1 MRESYVGVWLGK
13 LRRRR
18 YNRPGPGANPG
29 GGAIPT
35 MTTTDMTNPSA
46 VLAAVGDLRI
56 EDRETP
62 RPGAGEVLVGV
73 RSVGI
78 CGSDVHYWEH
88 GRIGD
93 FVVES
98 PLVLGHEAAGVVEE
112 VGSEVADLAPG
123 DRVAIEPGVP
133 CRRCPVCKSGRYN
146 LCADVR
152 FMATPPIDGALARY
166 VAHPADFCY
175 RLPDHVSLDAG
186 ATLEPLSVG
195 VHACRRGGVGAGSR
209 VLVMGAGPVGLACLL
224 AARAA
229 GASAVGVAD
238 LRGDRLEVAEGMGGT
253 PLRADSPTLTADIHD
268 GLGHVDV
275 SIDCSGAEAAV
286 RTAIDATSP
295 GGAVVL
301 VGLGAAEMTLP
312 IVRAATR
319 EIDVRGVF
327 RYANAYPAALDMV
340 ASGAVDT
347 SPMVTHHFDL
357 EDVVS
362 AFETA
367 RDARDGAIKVVVTI

>member
-1 MRESYVGVWLGK
+1 M
-13 LRRRR
+13 
-18 YNRPGPGANPG
+18 P
-29 GGAIPT
+29 
-35 MTTTDMTNPSA
+35 TTDMKNPTA

-56 EDRETP
+56 EDRPAP
-62 RPGAGEVLVGV
+62 RPGPGEVVIAV

-78 CGSDVHYWEH
+78 CGSDIHYWEH

-98 PLVLGHEAAGVVEE
+98 PLVLGHEAAGVVED
-112 VGSEVADLAPG
+112 VAADVTDLKPG

-133 CRRCPVCKSGRYN
+133 CRRCPACKSGRYN

-152 FMATPPIDGALARY
+152 FMATPPIDGALTRY

-175 RLPDHVSLDAG
+175 RLPDHVSLDDG

-195 VHACRRGGVGAGSR
+195 VHACRRGGVTSGSR

-229 GASAVGVAD
+229 GAAAVGVAD
-238 LRGDRLEVAEGMGGT
+238 LRQERLDVADSLGGRA
-253 PLRADSPTLTADIHD
+253 LRADSPTLLDDILD
-268 GLGHVDV
+268 SLGHVDAA
-275 SIDCSGAEAAV
+275 IDCSGAEPAV

-301 VGLGAAEMTLP
+301 VGLGPAEMTLP
-312 IVRAATR
+312 IVRASTR

-347 SPMVTHHFDL
+347 GPIVTHHFEL
-357 EDVVS
+357 EDVVP

-367 RDARDGAIKVVVTI
+367 RDARDGAIKVMVTI

>member
-1 MRESYVGVWLGK
+1 M
-13 LRRRR
+13 
-18 YNRPGPGANPG
+18 PTAN
-29 GGAIPT
+29 
-35 MTTTDMTNPSA
+35 MTNPSA
-46 VLAAVGDLRI
+46 VLASVGDLRI
-56 EDRETP
+56 EDRPTP
-62 RPGAGEVLVGV
+62 EPGPGEVLVGV

-98 PLVLGHEAAGVVEE
+98 PLVLGHEAAGVVEALGAGVE
-112 VGSEVADLAPG
+112 DLAPG
-123 DRVAIEPGVP
+123 DRVAMEPGVP

-166 VAHPADFCY
+166 VAQSR
-175 RLPDHVSLDAG
+175 RLLLQAARRRVAGRRGDAG
-186 ATLEPLSVG
+186 AAVG
-195 VHACRRGGVGAGSR
+195 RRPRVQGAAASGPGSR

-229 GASAVGVAD
+229 GAAAVAVAD
-238 LRGDRLEVAEGMGGT
+238 LRDERLAAAEALGGRT
-253 PLRADSPTLTADIHD
+253 LRADSPTLHDDISD
-268 GLGHVDV
+268 TLGRVDAA
-275 SIDCSGAEAAV
+275 IDCSGAEPAV
-286 RTAIDATSP
+286 RAAIDATSP

-301 VGLGAAEMTLP
+301 VGLGPAEMTLP

-319 EIDVRGVF
+319 EVDLRGVF

-347 SPMVTHHFDL
+347 SPMVTHRFALDDAV
-357 EDVVS
+357 E

-367 RDARDGAIKVVVTI
+367 RDGRGGAIKVMVAVE

>member
-1 MRESYVGVWLGK
+1 M
-13 LRRRR
+13 
-18 YNRPGPGANPG
+18 PTAN
-29 GGAIPT
+29 
-35 MTTTDMTNPSA
+35 MTNPSA
-46 VLAAVGDLRI
+46 VLASVGDLRI
-56 EDRETP
+56 EDRPTP
-62 RPGAGEVLVGV
+62 EPGPGEVLVGV

-98 PLVLGHEAAGVVEE
+98 PLVLGHEAAGVVEALGAGVE
-112 VGSEVADLAPG
+112 DLAPG
-123 DRVAIEPGVP
+123 DRVAMEPGVP

-175 RLPDHVSLDAG
+175 RLPDRVSLDAG

-195 VHACRRGGVGAGSR
+195 VHACRRGGVGPGSR

-229 GASAVGVAD
+229 GAAAVAVAD
-238 LRGDRLEVAEGMGGT
+238 LRDERLAAADALGGRT
-253 PLRADSPTLTADIHD
+253 LRADSPTLDDDISD
-268 GLGHVDV
+268 TLGRVDAA
-275 SIDCSGAEAAV
+275 IDCSGAESAV
-286 RTAIDATSP
+286 RAAIDATSP

-301 VGLGAAEMTLP
+301 VGLGPAEMTLP

-319 EIDVRGVF
+319 EVDLRGVF

-347 SPMVTHHFDL
+347 APMVTHRFALDDAV
-357 EDVVS
+357 E

-367 RDARDGAIKVVVTI
+367 RDGLGGAIKVMVAVE

>member
-1 MRESYVGVWLGK
+1 MH
-13 LRRRR
+13 
-18 YNRPGPGANPG
+18 
-29 GGAIPT
+29 
-35 MTTTDMTNPSA
+35 TTNMTNPSA

-56 EDRETP
+56 EDRPTP
-62 RPGAGEVLVGV
+62 RPGPGDVVIGV

-78 CGSDVHYWEH
+78 CGSDIHYWEH

-98 PLVLGHEAAGVVEE
+98 PLVLGHEAAGVVED
-112 VGSEVADLAPG
+112 VAADVTDLKPG

-133 CRRCPVCKSGRYN
+133 CRRCAHCKSGRYN
-146 LCADVR
+146 LCGDVR

-166 VAHPADFCY
+166 VVHPADFCY
-175 RLPDHVSLDAG
+175 RLPDHVSLDGG
-186 ATLEPLSVG
+186 AMLEPLSVG
-195 VHACRRGGVGAGSR
+195 VHACRRGGVRPGSR

-229 GASAVGVAD
+229 GAAAVGVAD
-238 LRGDRLEVAEGMGGT
+238 LRQDRLDVAEALGGRA
-253 PLRADSPTLTADIHD
+253 LRADSPTLQHD
-268 GLGHVDV
+268 VRDSIGAVDV

-286 RTAIDATSP
+286 RAAIDATSP

-301 VGLGAAEMTLP
+301 VGLGPNEMTLP
-312 IVRAATR
+312 IIRAATR
-319 EIDVRGVF
+319 EIDIRGIF
-327 RYANAYPAALDMV
+327 RYANTYPAALDMV

-347 SPMVTHHFDL
+347 GPIVTHHFDL
-357 EDVVS
+357 KDVVA

-367 RDARDGAIKVVVTI
+367 RDGQSGAIKVMVTV

>member
-1 MRESYVGVWLGK
+1 M
-13 LRRRR
+13 
-18 YNRPGPGANPG
+18 P
-29 GGAIPT
+29 
-35 MTTTDMTNPSA
+35 TTDMKNPSA

-56 EDRETP
+56 EDRPTP
-62 RPGAGEVLVGV
+62 SPGPGEVVIGV

-78 CGSDVHYWEH
+78 CGSDIHYWEH

-93 FVVES
+93 FIVES
-98 PLVLGHEAAGVVEE
+98 PLVLGHEAAGVVED
-112 VGSEVADLAPG
+112 VAADVTDLKPG

-133 CRRCPVCKSGRYN
+133 CRRCAACKSGRYN

-175 RLPDHVSLDAG
+175 RLPDHVSLDSG

-195 VHACRRGGVGAGSR
+195 VHACRRGGVTSGSR

-229 GASAVGVAD
+229 GAAAVGVAD
-238 LRGDRLEVAEGMGGT
+238 LRQERLDVADSLGGT
-253 PLRADSPTLTADIHD
+253 ALRADSPTLLDDIRD
-268 GLGHVDV
+268 SLRHVDAA
-275 SIDCSGAEAAV
+275 IDCSGAEPAV

-301 VGLGAAEMTLP
+301 VGLGPAEMTLP

-319 EIDVRGVF
+319 EIDLRGVF

-347 SPMVTHHFDL
+347 GPIVTHHFEL

-367 RDARDGAIKVVVTI
+367 RDARDGAIKVMVTI

>member
-1 MRESYVGVWLGK
+1 M
-13 LRRRR
+13 
-18 YNRPGPGANPG
+18 P
-29 GGAIPT
+29 
-35 MTTTDMTNPSA
+35 TTDMKNPSA

-56 EDRETP
+56 EDRPAP
-62 RPGAGEVLVGV
+62 RPGPGEVVIGV

-78 CGSDVHYWEH
+78 CGSDIHYWEH

-112 VGSEVADLAPG
+112 VGAEVADLEPG

-133 CRRCPVCKSGRYN
+133 CRRCLVCKSGRYN

-175 RLPDHVSLDAG
+175 RLPDHVSLDGG

-195 VHACRRGGVGAGSR
+195 VHACRRGGVTSGSR

-229 GASAVGVAD
+229 GAAAVGVAD
-238 LRGDRLEVAEGMGGT
+238 LRQERLDVAETLGGR
-253 PLRADSPTLTADIHD
+253 PLRADSPTLLDDIRD
-268 GLGHVDV
+268 SLGHIDAA
-275 SIDCSGAEAAV
+275 IDCSGAEPAV

-301 VGLGAAEMTLP
+301 VGLGPAEMTLP

-347 SPMVTHHFDL
+347 APMVTHHFEL
-357 EDVVS
+357 EDVVP

-367 RDARDGAIKVVVTI
+367 RDARDGAIKVMVTI

>member
-1 MRESYVGVWLGK
+1 
-13 LRRRR
+13 
-18 YNRPGPGANPG
+18 
-29 GGAIPT
+29 
-35 MTTTDMTNPSA
+35 MTNPSA
-46 VLAAVGDLRI
+46 VLASVGDLRI
-56 EDRETP
+56 EDRRAP
-62 RPGAGEVLVGV
+62 SPGPGEVLIGV

-112 VGSEVADLAPG
+112 LGDGVTELEPG

-133 CRRCPVCKSGRYN
+133 CRRCLVCKSGRYN
-146 LCADVR
+146 LCQDVR

-175 RLPDHVSLDAG
+175 RLPEHVTLDAG

-195 VHACRRGGVGAGSR
+195 VHACRRGGVMPGSR

-224 AARAA
+224 AALAA

-238 LRGDRLEVAEGMGGT
+238 LRQDRLEVAESLGGT
-253 PLRADSPTLTADIHD
+253 PLRADSPTALDDIHD
-268 GLGHVDV
+268 SLGHVDV
-275 SIDCSGAEAAV
+275 SVECSGAESAV
-286 RTAIDATSP
+286 RTAIDATTP

-301 VGLGAAEMTLP
+301 VGLGPAELTLP

-319 EIDVRGVF
+319 EVDLRGVF
-327 RYANAYPAALDMV
+327 RYANAYPTALDMV

-347 SPMVTHHFDL
+347 SPLVTHHFEL
-357 EDVVS
+357 ADVVS

-367 RDARDGAIKVVVTI
+367 RDASDGAIKVMVTI

>member
-1 MRESYVGVWLGK
+1 MH
-13 LRRRR
+13 
-18 YNRPGPGANPG
+18 
-29 GGAIPT
+29 
-35 MTTTDMTNPSA
+35 TTNMTNPSA

-56 EDRETP
+56 EDRPTP
-62 RPGAGEVLVGV
+62 RPGPGDVVIGV

-78 CGSDVHYWEH
+78 CGSDIHYWEH

-98 PLVLGHEAAGVVEE
+98 PLVLGHEAAGVVED
-112 VGSEVADLAPG
+112 VAADVTDLKPG

-133 CRRCPVCKSGRYN
+133 CRRCAHCKSGRYN
-146 LCADVR
+146 LCGDVR

-166 VAHPADFCY
+166 VVHPADFCY
-175 RLPDHVSLDAG
+175 RLPDHVSLDGG
-186 ATLEPLSVG
+186 AMLEPLSVG
-195 VHACRRGGVGAGSR
+195 VHACRRGGVRPGSR

-229 GASAVGVAD
+229 GAAAVGVAD
-238 LRGDRLEVAEGMGGT
+238 LRQDRLDVAEALGGRA
-253 PLRADSPTLTADIHD
+253 LRADSPTLRHD
-268 GLGHVDV
+268 VRDGIGPVDV

-301 VGLGAAEMTLP
+301 VGLGPSEMTLP
-312 IVRAATR
+312 IIRAATR
-319 EIDVRGVF
+319 EIDIRGIF
-327 RYANAYPAALDMV
+327 RYANTYPAALDMV

-347 SPMVTHHFDL
+347 GPIVTHHFEL
-357 EDVVS
+357 SDVVA

-367 RDARDGAIKVVVTI
+367 RDGQSGAIKVMVTV

>member
-1 MRESYVGVWLGK
+1 MK
-13 LRRRR
+13 
-18 YNRPGPGANPG
+18 
-29 GGAIPT
+29 
-35 MTTTDMTNPSA
+35 NPSA

-56 EDRETP
+56 EDRPTP
-62 RPGAGEVLVGV
+62 RPGAGEVVIGV

-78 CGSDVHYWEH
+78 CGSDIHYWEH

-112 VGSEVADLAPG
+112 LGPEVTGLKPG

-133 CRRCPVCKSGRYN
+133 CRRCPACKSGRYN
-146 LCADVR
+146 LCPDVR

-166 VAHPADFCY
+166 VVHPADFCY
-175 RLPDHVSLDAG
+175 RLPDHVSLDGG

-195 VHACRRGGVGAGSR
+195 VHACRRGGVGTGSR

-229 GASAVGVAD
+229 GAAAVGVAD
-238 LRGDRLEVAEGMGGT
+238 LRQERLVVAERLGGT
-253 PLRADSPTLTADIHD
+253 TLRADSPTLAGDIGD
-268 GLGHVDV
+268 SIGQVDV
-275 SIDCSGAEAAV
+275 SIDCSGAESAV
-286 RTAIDATSP
+286 RTAIDATTP

-301 VGLGAAEMTLP
+301 VGLGPAEMTLP

-319 EIDVRGVF
+319 EVDLRGVF
-327 RYANAYPAALDMV
+327 RYANAYPAALNMV

-347 SPMVTHHFDL
+347 APMVTHHFEL
-357 EDVVS
+357 EDVVE

-367 RDARDGAIKVVVTI
+367 RDARGGAIKVMVTI

>member
-1 MRESYVGVWLGK
+1 M
-13 LRRRR
+13 
-18 YNRPGPGANPG
+18 
-29 GGAIPT
+29 PT
-35 MTTTDMTNPSA
+35 DDMTNPSA
-46 VLAAVGDLRI
+46 VLASVGDLRI
-56 EDRETP
+56 EDRPKPTP
-62 RPGAGEVLVGV
+62 GQGEVLVGV

-112 VGSEVADLAPG
+112 VGAEVADLEPG

-133 CRRCPVCKSGRYN
+133 CRRCLVCKSGRYN

-175 RLPDHVSLDAG
+175 RLPDHVSLDDG

-195 VHACRRGGVGAGSR
+195 VHACRRGGVGPGSR

-229 GASAVGVAD
+229 GAAAVGVAD
-238 LRGDRLEVAEGMGGT
+238 LRQERLRVAETLGGT
-253 PLRADSPTLTADIHD
+253 TLRADSPTLLDDIRD
-268 GLGHVDV
+268 SIGPVDV

-301 VGLGAAEMTLP
+301 VGLGPNEMTLP
-312 IVRAATR
+312 IIRAATR
-319 EIDVRGVF
+319 EIDIRGVF
-327 RYANAYPAALDMV
+327 RYANTYPAALEMV
-340 ASGAVDT
+340 ASGGVDT
-347 SPMVTHHFDL
+347 GPIVTHHFEL
-357 EDVVS
+357 SDVVA

-367 RDARDGAIKVVVTI
+367 RDGQSGAIKVMVTV

>member
-1 MRESYVGVWLGK
+1 MH
-13 LRRRR
+13 
-18 YNRPGPGANPG
+18 
-29 GGAIPT
+29 
-35 MTTTDMTNPSA
+35 TTNMTNPSA

-56 EDRETP
+56 EDRPTP
-62 RPGAGEVLVGV
+62 RPGPGDVVIGV

-78 CGSDVHYWEH
+78 CGSDIHYWEH

-98 PLVLGHEAAGVVEE
+98 PLVLGHEAAGVVED
-112 VGSEVADLAPG
+112 VAADVTDLKPG

-133 CRRCPVCKSGRYN
+133 CRRCAHCKSGRYN
-146 LCADVR
+146 LCGDVR

-166 VAHPADFCY
+166 VVHPADFCY
-175 RLPDHVSLDAG
+175 RLPDHVSLDGG
-186 ATLEPLSVG
+186 AMLEPLSVG
-195 VHACRRGGVGAGSR
+195 VHACRRGGVRPGSR

-229 GASAVGVAD
+229 GAAAVGVAD
-238 LRGDRLEVAEGMGGT
+238 LRRDRLDVAETLGGRT
-253 PLRADSPTLTADIHD
+253 LRADSPTLQHD
-268 GLGHVDV
+268 VRDALGGPVDV

-301 VGLGAAEMTLP
+301 VGLGPNEMTLP
-312 IVRAATR
+312 IIRAATR
-319 EIDVRGVF
+319 EIDIRGIF
-327 RYANAYPAALDMV
+327 RYANTYPAALDMV
-340 ASGAVDT
+340 ASGSVDT
-347 SPMVTHHFDL
+347 GPIVTHHFEL
-357 EDVVS
+357 SDVVA

-367 RDARDGAIKVVVTI
+367 RDGQSGAIKVMVTV

>member
-1 MRESYVGVWLGK
+1 MK
-13 LRRRR
+13 
-18 YNRPGPGANPG
+18 
-29 GGAIPT
+29 
-35 MTTTDMTNPSA
+35 NPSA

-56 EDRETP
+56 EDRPTP
-62 RPGAGEVLVGV
+62 RPGPGDVVIGV
-73 RSVGI
+73 RAVGI

-98 PLVLGHEAAGVVEE
+98 PLVLGHEASGVVED
-112 VGSEVADLAPG
+112 VGADVTDLKPG

-133 CRRCPVCKSGRYN
+133 CRRCPACKSGRYN
-146 LCADVR
+146 LCPDVR

-166 VAHPADFCY
+166 VVHPADFCY
-175 RLPDHVSLDAG
+175 RLPDHVSLDGG
-186 ATLEPLSVG
+186 AMLEPLSVG
-195 VHACRRGGVGAGSR
+195 VHACRRGGVRPGSR

-229 GASAVGVAD
+229 GAAAVGVAD
-238 LRGDRLEVAEGMGGT
+238 LRQDRLDVAEALGGRA
-253 PLRADSPTLTADIHD
+253 LRADSPTLLDDIRD
-268 GLGHVDV
+268 SIGPVDV

-301 VGLGAAEMTLP
+301 VGLGPNEMTLP
-312 IVRAATR
+312 IIRAATR
-319 EIDVRGVF
+319 EIDIRGVF
-327 RYANAYPAALDMV
+327 RYANTYPAALEMV
-340 ASGAVDT
+340 ASGGVDT
-347 SPMVTHHFDL
+347 GPIVTHHFEL
-357 EDVVS
+357 SDVVA

-367 RDARDGAIKVVVTI
+367 RDGQSGAIKVMVTV

>member
-1 MRESYVGVWLGK
+1 M
-13 LRRRR
+13 
-18 YNRPGPGANPG
+18 P
-29 GGAIPT
+29 
-35 MTTTDMTNPSA
+35 TTDMKNPSA

-56 EDRETP
+56 EDRPTP
-62 RPGAGEVLVGV
+62 RPGPGEVVIGV

-78 CGSDVHYWEH
+78 CGSDIHYWEH

-112 VGSEVADLAPG
+112 LGPEVTGLEPG

-133 CRRCPVCKSGRYN
+133 CRRCPACKSGRYN
-146 LCADVR
+146 LCPDVR

-166 VAHPADFCY
+166 VVHPADFCY
-175 RLPDHVSLDAG
+175 RLPDHVSLDGG

-195 VHACRRGGVGAGSR
+195 VHACRRGGVGTGSR

-229 GASAVGVAD
+229 GAAAVGVAD
-238 LRGDRLEVAEGMGGT
+238 LRQDRLDVAETLGGNA
-253 PLRADSPTLTADIHD
+253 LRADSPTLSHDIRD
-268 GLGHVDV
+268 SIGTVDV

-286 RTAIDATSP
+286 RTAIDATTP

-301 VGLGAAEMTLP
+301 VGLGPAEMTLP

-319 EIDVRGVF
+319 EVDVRGVF
-327 RYANAYPAALDMV
+327 RYVNAYPAALNMV

-347 SPMVTHHFDL
+347 APMVTHHFEL
-357 EDVVS
+357 GDVVE

-367 RDARDGAIKVVVTI
+367 RDARGGAIKVMVTI

>member
-1 MRESYVGVWLGK
+1 M
-13 LRRRR
+13 
-18 YNRPGPGANPG
+18 P
-29 GGAIPT
+29 
-35 MTTTDMTNPSA
+35 TTDMKNPSA

-56 EDRETP
+56 EDRPAP
-62 RPGAGEVLVGV
+62 RPGPGEVVIGV

-78 CGSDVHYWEH
+78 CGSDIHYWEH

-98 PLVLGHEAAGVVEE
+98 PLVLGHEAAGVVED
-112 VGSEVADLAPG
+112 VAADVTDLKPG

-133 CRRCPVCKSGRYN
+133 CRRCAACKSGRYN

-166 VAHPADFCY
+166 VAHPSDFCY
-175 RLPDHVSLDAG
+175 RLPDHVSLDDG

-195 VHACRRGGVGAGSR
+195 VHACRRGGVTSGSR

-229 GASAVGVAD
+229 GAAAVGVAD
-238 LRGDRLEVAEGMGGT
+238 LRQERLDVADSLGGT
-253 PLRADSPTLTADIHD
+253 TAPRRQPDAAGRHPRQPRARRRCHRLLWSRVRGADRHRRDLSRRRGRAGRAGPGGDDPADRPGRHPRDRRPRRLPLRQRVPRGA
-268 GLGHVDV
+268 GH
-275 SIDCSGAEAAV
+275 
-286 RTAIDATSP
+286 
-295 GGAVVL
+295 GG
-301 VGLGAAEMTLP
+301 
-312 IVRAATR
+312 VRAPST
-319 EIDVRGVF
+319 
-327 RYANAYPAALDMV
+327 PA
-340 ASGAVDT
+340 
-347 SPMVTHHFDL
+347 PIVTHHFEL

-367 RDARDGAIKVVVTI
+367 RDARDGAIKVMVTI

>member
-1 MRESYVGVWLGK
+1 M
-13 LRRRR
+13 
-18 YNRPGPGANPG
+18 P
-29 GGAIPT
+29 
-35 MTTTDMTNPSA
+35 TTDMKNPSA

-56 EDRETP
+56 EDRPAP
-62 RPGAGEVLVGV
+62 RPGPGEVVIAV

-78 CGSDVHYWEH
+78 CGSDIHYWEH

-98 PLVLGHEAAGVVEE
+98 PLVLGHEAAGVVED
-112 VGSEVADLAPG
+112 VAADVTDLNPG

-133 CRRCPVCKSGRYN
+133 CRRCPACKSGRYN

-166 VAHPADFCY
+166 VVHPADFCY
-175 RLPDHVSLDAG
+175 RLPDHVSLDGG
-186 ATLEPLSVG
+186 AMLEPLSVG
-195 VHACRRGGVGAGSR
+195 VHACRRGGVRPGSR

-229 GASAVGVAD
+229 GAAAVGVAD
-238 LRGDRLEVAEGMGGT
+238 LRQDRLDVAEALGGRA
-253 PLRADSPTLTADIHD
+253 LRADSPTLLDDIRD
-268 GLGHVDV
+268 SIGPVDV

-301 VGLGAAEMTLP
+301 VGLGPNEMTLP
-312 IVRAATR
+312 IIRAATR
-319 EIDVRGVF
+319 EIDIRGVF
-327 RYANAYPAALDMV
+327 RYANTYPAALEMV
-340 ASGAVDT
+340 ASGGVDT
-347 SPMVTHHFDL
+347 GPIVTHHFEL
-357 EDVVS
+357 EDVVP

-367 RDARDGAIKVVVTI
+367 RDARDGAIKVMVTI

>member
-1 MRESYVGVWLGK
+1 
-13 LRRRR
+13 
-18 YNRPGPGANPG
+18 
-29 GGAIPT
+29 
-35 MTTTDMTNPSA
+35 MTNTDMNNPSA
-46 VLAAVGDLRI
+46 VLASVGDLRI
-56 EDRETP
+56 EDRPTP
-62 RPGAGEVLVGV
+62 SPAPGEVLLGV

-112 VGSEVADLAPG
+112 LGDGVTELEAG

-133 CRRCPVCKSGRYN
+133 CRRCAHCKSGRYN
-146 LCADVR
+146 LCPDVR

-195 VHACRRGGVGAGSR
+195 VHACRRGGVMPGSR

-229 GASAVGVAD
+229 GAAAVGVAD
-238 LRGDRLEVAEGMGGT
+238 MRRDRLEVAEALGGRT
-253 PLRADSPTLTADIHD
+253 LLADSPTLADDIRD
-268 GLGHVDV
+268 GIGGVDV
-275 SIDCSGAEAAV
+275 SIECSGAESAV
-286 RTAIDATSP
+286 RTAIDATTP

-301 VGLGAAEMTLP
+301 VGLGPAEITLP

-319 EIDVRGVF
+319 EVDVRGVF
-327 RYANAYPAALDMV
+327 RYANAYPTALEMV

-347 SPMVTHHFDL
+347 IPMVTHHFGL
-357 EDVVS
+357 EDVVD

-367 RDARDGAIKVVVTI
+367 RDARDGAIKVMVTL

>member
-1 MRESYVGVWLGK
+1 M
-13 LRRRR
+13 
-18 YNRPGPGANPG
+18 
-29 GGAIPT
+29 PT
-35 MTTTDMTNPSA
+35 ADTKNPSA
-46 VLAAVGDLRI
+46 VLAGVGDLRI
-56 EDRETP
+56 EDRPTP
-62 RPGAGEVLVGV
+62 SPGPGEVLIGV

-98 PLVLGHEAAGVVEE
+98 PLVLGHEAAGVVER
-112 VGSEVADLAPG
+112 VADDVTDLQPG

-133 CRRCPVCKSGRYN
+133 CRRCAACKSGRYN

-175 RLPDHVSLDAG
+175 RLPEHVSLDIG

-195 VHACRRGGVGAGSR
+195 VHACRRGGVGPGSR
-209 VLVMGAGPVGLACLL
+209 VLVLGAGPVGLACLL

-229 GASAVGVAD
+229 GAAAVGVAD
-238 LRGDRLEVAEGMGGT
+238 LRQDRLDVAESLGGRK
-253 PLRADSPTLTADIHD
+253 LRADSPTLLDD
-268 GLGHVDV
+268 VRDSLGGPVDV
-275 SIDCSGAEAAV
+275 SIDCSGAESAV

-301 VGLGAAEMTLP
+301 VGLGPAELTLP

-319 EIDVRGVF
+319 EIDLRGVF
-327 RYANAYPAALDMV
+327 RYANTYPTALDMV
-340 ASGAVDT
+340 ASGRVDT
-347 SPMVTHHFDL
+347 APMVTHHFEL
-357 EDVVS
+357 EDVVP

-367 RDARDGAIKVVVTI
+367 RDARDGAIKVMVTL